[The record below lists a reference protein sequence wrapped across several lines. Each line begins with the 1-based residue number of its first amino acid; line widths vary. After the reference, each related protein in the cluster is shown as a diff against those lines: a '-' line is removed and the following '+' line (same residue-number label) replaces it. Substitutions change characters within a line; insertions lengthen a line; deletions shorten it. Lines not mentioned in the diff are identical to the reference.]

1 MVDLNPSNNKLVHRA
16 KRIITLA
23 TGASEDAV
31 EKAYHEAGAHVKTA
45 IVMSLANVSAAEASN
60 CLTAPADLCAPRSI

>member
-16 KRIITLA
+16 KRIITP

-45 IVMSLANVSAAEASN
+45 IVIAG
-60 CLTAPADLCAPRSI
+60 